1 MIENHKKNAYEPEKP
16 LSQFEEWQLDAGIN
30 EALLE
35 KPVNRLTA
43 GIPVSKKGPEVSKPA
58 KNKEVKSSNISLLDN
73 SANLLSKIT
82 SLDELRLAMSEYEGC
97 SLKSTATN
105 LVFSDGRENA
115 MVMLVGEAPG
125 ADEDRQGK
133 PFVGVSG
140 QLLDKM
146 LLSIG
151 LDRSSVYISNII
163 PWRPPGN
170 RQPTP
175 KEIDL
180 CLPFIRRHIQ
190 LINPSLLVLV
200 GGTAAKSLLDK
211 KEGIMRLRGRWFE
224 YAADESDTI
233 IPALPIFH
241 PAFLLRSPVQKSNTW
256 KDLIQ
261 IKRKLTEL
269 GIE

>member
-1 MIENHKKNAYEPEKP
+1 MEIEYKNQNNNNFEDLMNLFEIDYVYENQPIKRTFKEKNVVDKQFLLENLKKRILEISDCELKKNAKQIVFNDGDHR
-16 LSQFEEWQLDAGIN
+16 SQIM
-30 EALLE
+30 
-35 KPVNRLTA
+35 
-43 GIPVSKKGPEVSKPA
+43 I
-58 KNKEVKSSNISLLDN
+58 I
-73 SANLLSKIT
+73 
-82 SLDELRLAMSEYEGC
+82 
-97 SLKSTATN
+97 
-105 LVFSDGRENA
+105 
-115 MVMLVGEAPG
+115 GEAPG
-125 ADEDRQGK
+125 ASEDEEGL
-133 PFVGVSG
+133 PFVGRAG

-180 CLPFIRRHIQ
+180 CLPFIKRHIQ
-190 LINPSLLVLV
+190 LINPLVLVLV

>member
-1 MIENHKKNAYEPEKP
+1 MIENRKKNADEPRKP
-16 LSQFEEWQLDAGIN
+16 LSQFEEWQVDAGIN
-30 EALLE
+30 EVLLE
-35 KPVNRLTA
+35 NPVNRLTA
-43 GIPVSKKGPEVSKPA
+43 DIPASTKRPELSKPV
-58 KNKEVKSSNISLLDN
+58 KNKRAKSPDISRLDN
-73 SANLLSKIT
+73 SVNMLSKIT
-82 SLDELRLAMSEYEGC
+82 SLDELRLALSEYEGC
-97 SLKSTATN
+97 SLKNTATN
-105 LVFSDGRENA
+105 LVFSDGSENA
-115 MVMLVGEAPG
+115 RVMLVGEAPG

-140 QLLDKM
+140 KLLDKM

-190 LINPSLLVLV
+190 LIKPLVLIPV
-200 GGTAAKSLLDK
+200 GGIAAKSLLDK

-224 YAADESDTI
+224 YAADESDMI

-241 PAFLLRSPVQKSNTW
+241 PAFLLRSPAQKSNAW
-256 KDLIQ
+256 RDLIQ

>member
-1 MIENHKKNAYEPEKP
+1 MIENRKKNADEPKKP
-16 LSQFEEWQLDAGIN
+16 LSQFEEWQVDAGIN
-30 EALLE
+30 EVLLE
-35 KPVNRLTA
+35 NPVNRLSADMSSST
-43 GIPVSKKGPEVSKPA
+43 KRPEVPKLV
-58 KNKEVKSSNISLLDN
+58 KNKEVKSPDISQLDN
-73 SANLLSKIT
+73 SVKMLNKIT
-82 SLDELRLAMSEYEGC
+82 SLDELRLALLEYEGC
-97 SLKSTATN
+97 SLKNTATN

-115 MVMLVGEAPG
+115 RVMLVGEAPG

-133 PFVGVSG
+133 PFVGISG

-190 LINPSLLVLV
+190 LINPLVLV
-200 GGTAAKSLLDK
+200 PVGGIAAKSLLDK

-224 YAADESDTI
+224 YAADESDI
-233 IPALPIFH
+233 AIPALPIFH
-241 PAFLLRSPVQKSNTW
+241 PAFLLRSPVQKSNAW

-261 IKRKLTEL
+261 IKRKLAEL

>member
-1 MIENHKKNAYEPEKP
+1 MIENSKKRAYEPQKPPSQLEK
-16 LSQFEEWQLDAGIN
+16 WQVDAGIN
-30 EALLE
+30 EILLE
-35 KPVNRLTA
+35 TPVNRLTA
-43 GIPVSKKGPEVSKPA
+43 VKSASTKRPEISKPL
-58 KNKEVKSSNISLLDN
+58 KGKEVVSPHTSFLDN
-73 SANLLSKIT
+73 SINLVNKIT
-82 SLDELRLAMSEYEGC
+82 NLDELWLAVSEYEGC
-97 SLKSTATN
+97 SLKNTATN
-105 LVFSDGRENA
+105 LVFSDGNENA
-115 MVMLVGEAPG
+115 RVMLVGEAPG

-146 LLSIG
+146 LSSIG

-190 LINPSLLVLV
+190 LVNPLVLVLV

-224 YAADESDTI
+224 YAADESDII

-241 PAFLLRSPVQKSNTW
+241 PAFLLRSPVQKSNSW

>member
-1 MIENHKKNAYEPEKP
+1 MIENRKKNADEPRKP
-16 LSQFEEWQLDAGIN
+16 LSQFEEWQVDAGIN
-30 EALLE
+30 EVLLE
-35 KPVNRLTA
+35 NPVNRLTA
-43 GIPVSKKGPEVSKPA
+43 DIPASTKTPEVSKPV
-58 KNKEVKSSNISLLDN
+58 KDKEAKSSDISRLDN
-73 SANLLSKIT
+73 SVNMLNKIN
-82 SLDELRLAMSEYEGC
+82 SLDELRLALSEYEGC
-97 SLKSTATN
+97 SLKNTATN
-105 LVFSDGRENA
+105 LVFSDGNENA
-115 MVMLVGEAPG
+115 RVMLVGEAPG

-146 LLSIG
+146 LFSIG

-180 CLPFIRRHIQ
+180 CLPFIKRHIQ
-190 LINPSLLVLV
+190 LINPLVLVPV

-224 YAADESDTI
+224 YAVDASHMI

-241 PAFLLRSPVQKSNTW
+241 PAFLLRSPAQKSNTW
-256 KDLIQ
+256 RDLIQ

>member
-1 MIENHKKNAYEPEKP
+1 M
-16 LSQFEEWQLDAGIN
+16 
-30 EALLE
+30 E

-58 KNKEVKSSNISLLDN
+58 KNKEVKSPNINLLDN

-180 CLPFIRRHIQ
+180 CLPFIKRHIQ
-190 LINPSLLVLV
+190 LINPLVLVPV